1 MSLRMELEGVRF
13 HHTAQNRPLFQIYR
27 PLFKMYRLFISKISL
42 LVSLTTGNWT
52 CRQGRETLDKQ
63 GWLYMPSKMTGLPC
77 SLSDCSTWP
86 PPAHPVSWVCFLHHF
101 LLFWKDSLPGLPH
114 LLCGFDSRL
123 AMCWCFQ
130 TVSSHL
136 FFPSQLFTN
145 FMNRSYIFI
154 VKTKTV

>member
-13 HHTAQNRPLFQIYR
+13 HHTAQNSPLFKIYR

-77 SLSDCSTWP
+77 SLSDCSAWP
-86 PPAHPVSWVCFLHHF
+86 PPAHRVLS
-101 LLFWKDSLPGLPH
+101 LFSTP
-114 LLCGFDSRL
+114 
-123 AMCWCFQ
+123 
-130 TVSSHL
+130 
-136 FFPSQLFTN
+136 FPSFLEGQPAWTTSSSLRLWLTTSHVLMLPN
-145 FMNRSYIFI
+145 CIFPLVLPFSALYKLYEQI
-154 VKTKTV
+154 LHFHS